1 MVSLTHS
8 AACIL
13 DKGLM
18 TRWQDS
24 ELLIVMLVSI
34 VRVVDIVSVIEGL
47 GILFSILSWFDIRL
61 SILCLGKG
69 VETHG
74 LSSPI

>member
-47 GILFSILSWFDIRL
+47 GILFC
-61 SILCLGKG
+61 LCLGKG